1 MLHLSTKHLNNDDLA
16 RLQAPGR
23 TNFLPVPS
31 LPGVPSNSNPGNCSS
46 CGNDYAAGARFCR
59 DCGLAKPSQAALVSM
74 RNEVPRSEIKRN
86 VSFGPTSVSDLSAQ
100 ASQALPNAPPRL
112 IARLQELELD
122 SLLAL
127 CERLEGRLSKPKRSN
142 RIKASEAELDDLCE
156 SLADPGATPSPQ
168 IRQQQQQQQQL
179 RYLTQLRE
187 AKQAAAEGF
196 APPPTSTTRPILR
209 SDAPASG
216 MLAPTPSPSPSTQVP
231 STSVGTSPE
240 PPDGQKSIPASKQEA
255 VIALLQVSFACA
267 SCHF

>member
-1 MLHLSTKHLNNDDLA
+1 
-16 RLQAPGR
+16 
-23 TNFLPVPS
+23 
-31 LPGVPSNSNPGNCSS
+31 
-46 CGNDYAAGARFCR
+46 
-59 DCGLAKPSQAALVSM
+59 M

-86 VSFGPTSVSDLSAQ
+86 VSFGPTSVSDLSA
-100 ASQALPNAPPRL
+100 AAQALPNAPPRL

-127 CERLEGRLSKPKRSN
+127 CERLEGRLSKPPKRSN

-156 SLADPGATPSPQ
+156 SLADPDVMGPSPQ

-209 SDAPASG
+209 SDAAAPG
-216 MLAPTPSPSPSTQVP
+216 THAPTPSPSPSTQVP

-255 VIALLQVSFACA
+255 MIQ
-267 SCHF
+267 